1 MSILIESDSSSGSST
16 ERLPSE
22 EEKIQEEE
30 ALIQRTSSPEL
41 NERQSKDRGEK
52 RS

>member
-1 MSILIESDSSSGSST
+1 MPVKNITVKIEASSDC
-16 ERLPSE
+16 SE

-41 NERQSKDRGEK
+41 NERQSIWIKC
-52 RS
+52 